1 MWNQLCKNADLGSK
15 MTNNCNMLAYLN
27 SKNGE
32 VRMKGLRIIAL
43 SNMAGSIQQSIN
55 SPFAWEGNPF
65 CDITSMHAQGTNALS
80 TAVATWW
87 WKLALGIIYIIFCHL
102 EDGSWTSN
110 GQTLHKYWGSF
121 LTIIVYNSLE
131 P

>member
-1 MWNQLCKNADLGSK
+1 MTYVTVKSEVFEQVNYEINCVKTADLRSK
-15 MTNNCNMLAYLN
+15 MTNNCNMLAYSN

-32 VRMKGLRIIAL
+32 VRMKRLWIIAL

-80 TAVATWW
+80 TAVAT
-87 WKLALGIIYIIFCHL
+87 
-102 EDGSWTSN
+102 
-110 GQTLHKYWGSF
+110 
-121 LTIIVYNSLE
+121 
-131 P
+131 